1 MIHLPNIF
9 QKLQRQNSQKG
20 MTLIETIIYMALLVL
35 LLGAIINSILVLT
48 THYRAVR
55 GVREIEDS
63 GIAVLDR
70 MTRDIRSADDVLTSV
85 SNFNVSPGR
94 LTVIARDPITGQ
106 GTTTAFLVENNRVV
120 VYENGAYVG
129 PLTKQSVVIVGFT
142 VRLVDTAN
150 ADAIKIELS
159 MQSGQAVPNI
169 VSKNFYSTVVMRGTY
184 K

>member
-1 MIHLPNIF
+1 MKFHY
-9 QKLQRQNSQKG
+9 QKLNKSYRDQRAVS
-20 MTLIETIIYMALLVL
+20 LIEMIIYMALLIL

-55 GVREIEDS
+55 NVREIEDS
-63 GIAVLDR
+63 GISVLDR
-70 MTRDIRSADDVLTSV
+70 MTRDIRSADDVVTNAS
-85 SNFNVSPGR
+85 SFNVSPGT
-94 LTVIARDPITGQ
+94 LTIISRDPASGQ
-106 GTTTAFLVENNRVV
+106 STTTTFMVENERVV

-129 PLTKQSVVIVGFT
+129 PLTKQSVAIVGFT

-159 MQSGQAVPNI
+159 MQSDQAAQNI